1 MAKMPL
7 AEPPPRDSRFGSP
20 LQAVARALGAARD
33 RGSDLPNVDQ
43 GQPAAAGVVS
53 GAAGGQA
60 GASGR
65 TSRIRRG
72 GLPTRC
78 RFGHGLST
86 RQRPQPPTRPE
97 TVTSIAGERV
107 GASRIGEVSQR
118 PFVTRSNHLSQEAFH
133 RPTCQRLSGEADM
146 RVTRVASMAVAAV
159 VVACVADE
167 TTRSQAA
174 AIGSGLIQAT
184 LIYNYH

>member
-1 MAKMPL
+1 MGRWARRWKRSAISSSVMATSAGMSIRSL
-7 AEPPPRDSRFGSP
+7 DGPRAYLSTNANRP
-20 LQAVARALGAARD
+20 TRLRVTAAR
-33 RGSDLPNVDQ
+33 Q
-43 GQPAAAGVVS
+43 GAP
-53 GAAGGQA
+53 

-118 PFVTRSNHLSQEAFH
+118 PFVTRSNHLSQGAFH

-184 LIYNYH
+184 LQLPLG